1 MSKGGRNTVC
11 GSLYVSYPSTYLM
24 PKHQAIHYGLVCPQK
39 VSENSKSTEGSSQG
53 QLESRSRRRKDAQD
67 FRQVLTLQGTMAA
80 SKPFCTMSHHTEQLG
95 TLRSYP
101 EKLIRP

>member
-39 VSENSKSTEGSSQG
+39 VSENSKSTEGSSWPGPAGVQKQKAKG
-53 QLESRSRRRKDAQD
+53 RPGFPTGSNTA
-67 FRQVLTLQGTMAA
+67 G
-80 SKPFCTMSHHTEQLG
+80 HHGSFKAFLYYVSPHRATG
-95 TLRSYP
+95 YP
-101 EKLIRP
+101 EKLP